1 MMIGALEQHFTM
13 PQAYAGVTID
23 VVAAAKMWQLEGF
36 DNVDAQVAT
45 ITGLSVPAANAFT
58 QEGEISLVWLGRDR
72 FIWLTDVDDVAS
84 DNGLYATDQSQ
95 SKTQI
100 RIHGADAKAL
110 LARGLQLDLSDEA
123 FPVGTACTSHINH
136 IGVTVLR
143 LADIKGQPCYEVW
156 VMRGFAVSLMEFLT
170 ASAATLR

>member
-1 MMIGALEQHFTM
+1 MIGALEQHFTM
-13 PQAYAGVTID
+13 PQTFDGVTID

-36 DNVDAQVAT
+36 DNVDRQVT
-45 ITGLSVPAANAFT
+45 STTGLSLPKANAYT
-58 QEGEISLVWLGRDR
+58 EAAGQRLVWQGRDR
-72 FIWLTDVDDVAS
+72 YIWLTEVEDVAS
-84 DNGLYATDQSQ
+84 ENGLYATDQTQ

-100 RIHGADAKAL
+100 RIHGEDAKAL
-110 LARGLQLDLSDEA
+110 LARGLQLDLADEA

-136 IGVTVLR
+136 MGVTVLR
-143 LADIKGQPCYEVW
+143 LADDNEQPNYEVW

>member
-1 MMIGALEQHFTM
+1 MIGALEQHFTM
-13 PQAYAGVTID
+13 PQTFNAVTID
-23 VVAAAKMWQLEGF
+23 VVAASKMWQLEGF
-36 DNVDAQVAT
+36 DNVDTQVASV
-45 ITGLSVPAANAFT
+45 TGLEVPKANAFT
-58 QEGEISLVWLGRDR
+58 SAENQSLVWLGRDR
-72 FIWLTDVDDVAS
+72 YIWLTDADDVAS

-100 RIHGADAKAL
+100 RITGAAAKDL
-110 LARGLQLDLSDEA
+110 LARGLQLDLADEV

-143 LADIKGQPCYEVW
+143 LADVDGQPNYEVW